1 MVVWDRKQAYCLM
14 ILDTGWQPRWFV
26 LEGGSLS
33 YFLSPNEVHLGSRGS
48 LKVSSCDI
56 LGQSLAEMTFLQCIF
71 LHDDI
76 SFSMV
81 MEAMMNEFFWGLA
94 ASCHCYPMG
103 LWAYRHLLFVLVS
116 TVHSTDHKRMDMVMP
131 GGRHIYLRAA
141 SMLER
146 QQWLLA
152 LGVAKQQ
159 GGSLDADSAGL
170 RPSVCRFC
178 NDVLVCV

>member
-1 MVVWDRKQAYCLM
+1 MSRASPSDAVATMQGTLWKWTNYLSGEFRREIVSVKMVKWWCEIESKLYCLM

-81 MEAMMNEFFWGLA
+81 MEAMMNEFF
-94 ASCHCYPMG
+94 
-103 LWAYRHLLFVLVS
+103 
-116 TVHSTDHKRMDMVMP
+116 
-131 GGRHIYLRAA
+131 
-141 SMLER
+141 
-146 QQWLLA
+146 
-152 LGVAKQQ
+152 
-159 GGSLDADSAGL
+159 
-170 RPSVCRFC
+170 
-178 NDVLVCV
+178 